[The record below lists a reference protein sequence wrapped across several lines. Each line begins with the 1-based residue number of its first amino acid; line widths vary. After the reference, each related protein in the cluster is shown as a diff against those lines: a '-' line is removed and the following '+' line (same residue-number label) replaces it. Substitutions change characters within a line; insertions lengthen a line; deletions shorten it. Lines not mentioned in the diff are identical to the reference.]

1 MVMLASFLR
10 IYALIVKEL
19 RMLWEDPGSRRVL
32 ILPIIVQCLI
42 FGYGV
47 TFNLERVPYVLLDE
61 SQSAQSSELIM
72 AVEGSGYF
80 DRELTCYDQ
89 PCFLKAMDRGTG
101 LIGLHFAPDFASTG
115 SLNVI
120 ADARNTTS
128 ANTAAG
134 YLTEA
139 AGLLLQRSDVQPVFA
154 ALNARAEAGRQ
165 ASGREA
171 LTFTY
176 RYYYNEN
183 NITRFGILTG
193 MILGLSTIQVIIL
206 AALTVARERE
216 DGTFDMLL
224 MTPAN
229 SLEVLIGKA
238 LPPAMAACGQSLILT
253 AICTLWFDIPC
264 RGSLLLLFLVIV
276 GFSLAVV
283 GIGLAISAI
292 ASNAQQAATTAFLT
306 VLPCVILSGM
316 LTPDTAVEP
325 WFRFVL
331 YINPLYY
338 GIQAVQRIYLEG
350 AGFFEIWHLLVPFAI
365 FGMITMPLA
374 MYLFRHRLT

>member
-1 MVMLASFLR
+1 MFASLLR
-10 IYALIVKEL
+10 IFALMVKEL
-19 RMLWEDPGSRRVL
+19 RVLWEDPGSRRVL
-32 ILPIIVQCLI
+32 IVPIIVQCLI

-47 TFNLERVPYVLLDE
+47 TFNLERVPYVLFDE
-61 SQSAQSSELIM
+61 SASPQSAQLVM
-72 AVEGSGYF
+72 ALEGSGYF
-80 DRELTCYDQ
+80 RRELTCFDE
-89 PCFLKAMDRGTG
+89 PCFLQAMDRGAG
-101 LIGLHFAPDFASTG
+101 LVGLHFAPDFAVSAE
-115 SLNVI
+115 LNVI

-128 ANTAAG
+128 ANTAAA

-139 AGLLLQRSDVQPVFA
+139 AALLLQRSDVQPLFA
-154 ALNARAEAGRQ
+154 PWFAEAEAKRQ
-165 ASGREA
+165 AAGRPA
-171 LTFTY
+171 LSFTY

-193 MILGLSTIQVIIL
+193 MILGLSAIQVIIL

-229 SLEVLIGKA
+229 SLEILIGKA
-238 LPPAMAACGQSLILT
+238 LPPAMAATGQSLILT
-253 AICTLWFDIPC
+253 AICTFWFDIPC
-264 RGSLLLLFLVIV
+264 RGSLLLLLLVIAL
-276 GFSLAVV
+276 FSLAVV
-283 GIGLAISAI
+283 GIGLAISAVV
-292 ASNAQQAATTAFLT
+292 SNAQQAATTAFLT

-316 LTPDTAVEP
+316 LTPDSAVAP

-350 AGFFEIWHLLVPFAI
+350 AGFFDIWHLLLPFGV
-365 FGMITMPLA
+365 FGLITMPAA